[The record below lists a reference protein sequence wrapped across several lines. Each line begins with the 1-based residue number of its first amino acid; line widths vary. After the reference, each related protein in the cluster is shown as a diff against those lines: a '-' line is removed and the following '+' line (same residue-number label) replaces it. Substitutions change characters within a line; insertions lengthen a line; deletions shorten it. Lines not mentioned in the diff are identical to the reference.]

1 MGCTTE
7 SKPNPYGVSTTGA
20 TAAILIG
27 VMTNETRYPRP
38 IRLSALALSL
48 LVFGCQEGA
57 SAGRASAGRASGSG
71 TADAVRVA
79 FRANTLDG
87 KKLGPMDFPGQ
98 VVVVDFWATW
108 CGPCHIQ
115 ARILE
120 PLHREL
126 HGRGVQFLAA
136 NIGEDLGTVRAF
148 VKERPFSYPVLV
160 DPEDRLMEDLGIVAL
175 PTLLVVDKK
184 GNVTYFEPGLID
196 ADRLRKVI
204 KQAGA

>member
-1 MGCTTE
+1 MRAGREGCYSWQVMTTE
-7 SKPNPYGVSTTGA
+7 TLRA
-20 TAAILIG
+20 
-27 VMTNETRYPRP
+27 RP
-38 IRLSALALSL
+38 VRLFVLALSL
-48 LVFGCQEGA
+48 LIFGCREGA
-57 SAGRASAGRASGSG
+57 SAGRAPAGSRP
-71 TADAVRVA
+71 ADAAKAA
-79 FRANTLDG
+79 FRAATLDG
-87 KKLGPMDFPGQ
+87 RKLGPMDFPGK

-148 VKERPFSYPVLV
+148 VKDRPFPYPVLV
-160 DPEDRLMEDLGIVAL
+160 DPDDQLMGELGIIAL
-175 PTLLVVDKK
+175 PTLLVVDKSGK
-184 GNVTYFEPGLID
+184 VAYFQAGLVD

-204 KQAGA
+204 REAGA